1 MTSHTRMRVGM
12 ILASALFSAAVGATD
27 FPVRPITI
35 IVPYPPGGTADL
47 LPRLIAERLPDVLKV
62 PVIVQ
67 NKPGASGT
75 LGADLVSRSAP
86 DGYTLL
92 GVPPHFFVSD
102 LLYKISFDPKAFE
115 AVGIIASYPNVL
127 LANVNFPA
135 KDVKE
140 LIALTAAGKKT
151 INMASAGAGTSQHLS
166 AEMLKI
172 KANIHYTHIPYKGTA
187 PALSDL
193 MGGHVDAMFDNL
205 ITALPYVQSGK
216 VKLLGVGSAKRNPA
230 FPDTPA
236 INEFVPGY
244 ESVTWMALVA
254 PPSTPT
260 AVVDRISQ
268 AVAQVLQDP
277 KLRAQIEAMQ
287 ATPAQGTRAEMQK
300 QVKDDTARWSEVIRT
315 ANITAE

>member
-1 MTSHTRMRVGM
+1 MRVGLT
-12 ILASALFSAAVGATD
+12 LALALCSAAVGATE
-27 FPVRPITI
+27 FPARPITI

-75 LGADLVSRSAP
+75 LGADLVSRAAP

-102 LLYKISFDPKAFE
+102 LLYKIWFDPKAFE
-115 AVGIIASYPNVL
+115 PVGIIASYPNVL
-127 LANVNFPA
+127 LANSNLPVANV
-135 KDVKE
+135 KD
-140 LIALTAAGKKT
+140 LIALTSSGKKT
-151 INMASAGAGTSQHLS
+151 LNMASAGAGTSQHLS
-166 AEMLKI
+166 AELLKI
-172 KANIHYTHIPYKGTA
+172 KAHVDYTHVPYKGTA

-236 INEFVPGY
+236 ISEVVPGY
-244 ESVTWMALVA
+244 ESVTWMGLVA
-254 PPSTPT
+254 PPATPV
-260 AVVDRISQ
+260 AVVERLSQ
-268 AVAQVLQDP
+268 AVAQVLKDP

-287 ATPAQGTRAEMQK
+287 AAPADGMRADMQK
-300 QVKDDTARWSEVIRT
+300 QVKEDTARWSDVIRT
-315 ANITAE
+315 ARIVAE

>member
-1 MTSHTRMRVGM
+1 MTTHIAMRVGLT
-12 ILASALFSAAVGATD
+12 LALALCSAAVGATD
-27 FPVRPITI
+27 FPARPITI
-35 IVPYPPGGTADL
+35 IVPYPPGGTADI
-47 LPRLIAERLPDVLKV
+47 LPRMIAERLPDVLKV

-75 LGADLVSRSAP
+75 LGADLVSRAAP

-115 AVGIIASYPNVL
+115 PVGIIASYPNVL
-127 LANVNFPA
+127 LANSNLPVANV
-135 KDVKE
+135 KD
-140 LIALTAAGKKT
+140 LIALASSGKKT
-151 INMASAGAGTSQHLS
+151 LNMASAGAGTSQHLS
-166 AEMLKI
+166 AELLKI
-172 KANIHYTHIPYKGTA
+172 KAKVDYTHVPYKGTA

-236 INEFVPGY
+236 ISEVVPGY
-244 ESVTWMALVA
+244 ESVTWMGLVA
-254 PPSTPT
+254 PPSTPS
-260 AVVDRISQ
+260 AVVDRLSQ
-268 AVAQVLQDP
+268 AVAQVLKDP

-287 ATPAQGTRAEMQK
+287 ASPADGTRADMQK
-300 QVKDDTARWSEVIRT
+300 QVKEDTARWSDVIRT
-315 ANITAE
+315 AGIVAE

>member
-1 MTSHTRMRVGM
+1 MTTHITMRVGLT
-12 ILASALFSAAVGATD
+12 LALALCGAAVGATD

-35 IVPYPPGGTADL
+35 IVPYPPGGTADI
-47 LPRLIAERLPDVLKV
+47 LPRMIAERLPDVLKV

-75 LGADLVSRSAP
+75 LGADLVSRAAP

-115 AVGIIASYPNVL
+115 PVGIIASYPNVL
-127 LANVNFPA
+127 LANSNLPVAN
-135 KDVKE
+135 VKG
-140 LIALTAAGKKT
+140 LIALTSSGKKT
-151 INMASAGAGTSQHLS
+151 LNMASAGAGTSQHLS
-166 AEMLKI
+166 AELLRI
-172 KANIHYTHIPYKGTA
+172 KAKVDYTHVPYKGTA

-216 VKLLGVGSAKRNPA
+216 VKLLGVGSARRNPA

-236 INEFVPGY
+236 ISEVVPGY
-244 ESVTWMALVA
+244 ESVTWMGLVA
-254 PPSTPT
+254 PPATPG
-260 AVVDRISQ
+260 AAVDRLSQ
-268 AVAQVLQDP
+268 AVAQVLKDP

-287 ATPAQGTRAEMQK
+287 AAPADGTRSDMQK
-300 QVKDDTARWSEVIRT
+300 QVKEDTARWSDVIRT
-315 ANITAE
+315 ARIVAE